1 MSIVKY
7 ALFKQYKNAGI
18 CTNIGTITYIYFK
31 MNEKQKILRGEHIII
46 EDLALTKMINEFFSK
61 ENVKEKTN
69 ILISNVGDKTDEDS
83 LFKLKILNG
92 VIDKLTKETEVQRNE
107 YTLLIESHKNLEL
120 EQANDLEESRP

>member
-120 EQANDLEESRP
+120 EQANNLEESRP